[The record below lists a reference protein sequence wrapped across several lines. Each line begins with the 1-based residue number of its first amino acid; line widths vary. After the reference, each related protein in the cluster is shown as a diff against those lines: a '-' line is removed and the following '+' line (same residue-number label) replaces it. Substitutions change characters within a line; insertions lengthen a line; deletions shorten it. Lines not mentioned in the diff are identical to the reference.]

1 MERHSKRGIGLL
13 AVTLGLYAGILLAD
27 GLSEDRL
34 FSAQENRLLAQRP
47 TVSKEGLKDG
57 SFAKALEAWV
67 TDQFPGRDGWIAA
80 KTAFLRLTGKKD
92 VNGVY
97 FAPGNTLME
106 CHRAGSVDEAAA
118 GRKLEGLAAQAQEI
132 GGLIDGKV
140 TVLLVPS
147 AAAVQPY
154 RLPAFAPEFDQ
165 AGWLETAGKK
175 LEAAGIS
182 FLNGERILSEYA
194 GERIYYGTD
203 HHWTTLGAFFAWQAF
218 ERSMGREPLPL
229 GEYERTV
236 VKDDF
241 LGTLQ
246 ARVNLPVTP
255 DSIERFGRKQEGE
268 HAVFFP
274 ASGEGADSCYFY
286 ERLETKDAYAFFLN
300 GNVPL
305 ARLSGD
311 GPKEKTILL
320 VRDSYADCFAPFL
333 TASYGTIWLM
343 DPRYYRGDPAEL
355 VKRLDPGDVLYLY
368 QIFHFLGP

>member
-1 MERHSKRGIGLL
+1 
-13 AVTLGLYAGILLAD
+13 
-27 GLSEDRL
+27 
-34 FSAQENRLLAQRP
+34 
-47 TVSKEGLKDG
+47 
-57 SFAKALEAWV
+57 
-67 TDQFPGRDGWIAA
+67 
-80 KTAFLRLTGKKD
+80 
-92 VNGVY
+92 
-97 FAPGNTLME
+97 
-106 CHRAGSVDEAAA
+106 
-118 GRKLEGLAAQAQEI
+118 
-132 GGLIDGKV
+132 
-140 TVLLVPS
+140 
-147 AAAVQPY
+147 
-154 RLPAFAPEFDQ
+154 
-165 AGWLETAGKK
+165 
-175 LEAAGIS
+175 
-182 FLNGERILSEYA
+182 
-194 GERIYYGTD
+194 
-203 HHWTTLGAFFAWQAF
+203 
-218 ERSMGREPLPL
+218 MGREPLPL

-286 ERLETKDAYAFFLN
+286 DRLETKDAYAFFLN